1 MQTGEHD
8 WPEEFRDE
16 DKWLFL
22 TKRQWV
28 IMLIGAFWGGLVV
41 WLFFMLHLT
50 AIIGVAFVLAGL
62 LLIAAVMVAFFPMPD
77 RFYLFGGGEKMEK
90 IIFRLIKKCRKSS
103 KVIWTANY
111 ENDSET
117 WGSGAARVRETR
129 ARKRSGIVDRREK
142 LPWE

>member
-28 IMLIGAFWGGLVV
+28 IMLCGAVFGGTVV

-50 AIIGVAFVLAGL
+50 ALLGVAFVILGL
-62 LLIAAVMVAFFPMPD
+62 SLIAAVMVAFFPMPD
-77 RFYLFGGGEKMEK
+77 RFYLFGGGEKLEK
-90 IIFRLIKKCRKSS
+90 IFFRLLRKSRKSS
-103 KVIWTANY
+103 KIIWTANY
-111 ENDSET
+111 ENDSES
-117 WGSGAARVRETR
+117 WGKEAAKVKEAR
-129 ARKRSGIVDRREK
+129 ARKKSGTADRRDK